1 MFWSILNQSK
11 TFFNKTMISIGIMEL
26 LVPQLETLKKL
37 KKLSNLFKMKDTE
50 WMTVILDG

>member
-1 MFWSILNQSK
+1 
-11 TFFNKTMISIGIMEL
+11 MISIGIMEL